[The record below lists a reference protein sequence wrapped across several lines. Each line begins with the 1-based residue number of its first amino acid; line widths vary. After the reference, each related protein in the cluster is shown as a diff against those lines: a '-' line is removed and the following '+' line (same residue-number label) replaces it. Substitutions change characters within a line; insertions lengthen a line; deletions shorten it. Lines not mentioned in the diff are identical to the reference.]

1 MRLRKAPYTEF
12 KRISTSL
19 DDFVS
24 MDSSPAFLINNI
36 SMMDMEL
43 KENDLITFMN
53 PMWHECLSRNAVK
66 NITCLRTMEND
77 ITFRFR
83 DISAGT
89 ADIPLL
95 QGLPTTDTESI
106 NLMIS
111 GRRASKLG

>member
-1 MRLRKAPYTEF
+1 
-12 KRISTSL
+12 
-19 DDFVS
+19 
-24 MDSSPAFLINNI
+24 
-36 SMMDMEL
+36 
-43 KENDLITFMN
+43 
-53 PMWHECLSRNAVK
+53 
-66 NITCLRTMEND
+66 MENG